1 MPTLQCLTVSPIV
14 VLAGWQLR
22 VLLWTFSNS
31 LISCLR
37 YVPKLSHTSFSKHVA
52 RRTSNIYK
60 LKPEDAGTPPE
71 VDLGGPKK
79 KEKKSLRSL
88 QAVRA
93 TDISI
98 THGFKLQLHV
108 AEIVSL
114 MTTWTS

>member
-1 MPTLQCLTVSPIV
+1 MPTLQCLTVPPIV
-14 VLAGWQLR
+14 VLAGWQLQ

-31 LISCLR
+31 LISCLG
-37 YVPKLSHTSFSKHVA
+37 YVPKVSHTSFSKHVA
-52 RRTSNIYK
+52 RCNSNIYK

-79 KEKKSLRSL
+79 KSLRSL

-93 TDISI
+93 TDISV